1 MARLM
6 IAAELAE
13 RRLVELKQNFAELF
27 GFKIAGREGRKIK
40 SLSRAS
46 PFSGSPP
53 LQTQRSCRL
62 RRRATN
68 CRFKR
73 PVRGCKRTFS
83 PFHRGVVT
91 TWHFGQRV

>member
-1 MARLM
+1 M

-53 LQTQRSCRL
+53 LQT
-62 RRRATN
+62 
-68 CRFKR
+68 
-73 PVRGCKRTFS
+73 
-83 PFHRGVVT
+83 
-91 TWHFGQRV
+91 